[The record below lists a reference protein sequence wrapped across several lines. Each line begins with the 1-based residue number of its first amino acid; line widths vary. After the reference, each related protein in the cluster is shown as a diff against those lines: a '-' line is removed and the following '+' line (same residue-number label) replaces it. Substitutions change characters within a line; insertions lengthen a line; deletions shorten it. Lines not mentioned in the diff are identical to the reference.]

1 MNARGAFARIPAPAA
16 IAIGI
21 VALIAGGVVQR
32 YVEERRIESKLSWMN
47 SEDKDSLEVG
57 FLALGGFRGLLA
69 DVLWFKAA
77 TQQDSSHYYEL
88 KLLCDLIQKLQP
100 TFTHVHAF
108 QAYNMSYNISVHAEN
123 CEDKWYWI
131 RSGLATLEKG
141 LERTRQNYN
150 LWFELGYQYFDRLG
164 DTKME
169 NCKDIRDREL
179 PNIDEL
185 SEAQIESVFSKP
197 KDWVSGHARADENYR
212 FAAYY
217 FWKSIETQTEKNPL
231 RTERIYGQ
239 CLEHLGK
246 WYAVGNRPV
255 SEWKKWSDGGT
266 EPWYAE
272 LIRRNKARQME
283 WDQTVP
289 ELLRG
294 CMYQQIYTYSKH
306 ASDATKFGNFLA
318 AAEEQHKADD
328 ALKRLRE
335 YLPEEKLSMPEIV
348 KNYGEMLEKQRRF
361 STHL

>member
-1 MNARGAFARIPAPAA
+1 MSARSGAPSFPMAA
-16 IAIGI
+16 IAVGI
-21 VALIAGGVVQR
+21 VALIGAGFMQHH
-32 YVEERRIESKLSWMN
+32 VEERRIESKLSWMN

-69 DVLWFKAA
+69 DVLWFKAQ

-108 QAYNMSYNISVHAEN
+108 QAYNMSYNISIHAEN

-131 RSGLATLEKG
+131 RSGLATLENG

-150 LWFELGYQYFDRLG
+150 LWFELGYQYFDRLS
-164 DTKME
+164 DQKIE
-169 NCKDIRDREL
+169 NCRDVRDREL

-185 SEAQIESVFSKP
+185 TDEQIESAFSKP
-197 KDWVSGHARADENYR
+197 GKWVPGHARKDENYR
-212 FAAYY
+212 FAAYF
-217 FWKSIETQTEKNPL
+217 FWKSIATQTEKNPL

-239 CLEHLGK
+239 CLEHLGM
-246 WYAVGNRPV
+246 WYAKDNKPV

-266 EPWYAE
+266 EAWYVE
-272 LIRRNKARQME
+272 LLRRNKERDMT

-294 CMYQQIYTYSKH
+294 CMQQQIYTYATH
-306 ASDATKFGNFLA
+306 AQEGSRQGNFAYA
-318 AAEEQHKADD
+318 AQEQKKADE
-328 ALKRLRE
+328 AYARMQQ
-335 YLPEEKLSMPEIV
+335 YLPEDKATIEEIV
-348 KNYGEMLEKQRRF
+348 KKYGELIDRQRHFGLRP
-361 STHL
+361 